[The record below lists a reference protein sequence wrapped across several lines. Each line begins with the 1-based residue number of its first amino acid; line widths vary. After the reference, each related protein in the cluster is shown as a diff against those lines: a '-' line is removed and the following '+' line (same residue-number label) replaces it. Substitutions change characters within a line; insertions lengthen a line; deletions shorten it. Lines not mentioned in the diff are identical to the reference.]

1 LKIKGVFMINSPA
14 VDKLVE
20 KLGEEGVPA
29 SRYALCVVASKRA
42 RQLIE
47 QNSINNP
54 KENPKGLK
62 ELALASEEIESG
74 KVRAVK
80 D

>member
-1 LKIKGVFMINSPA
+1 MINTPP

-20 KLGEEGVPA
+20 KLGESGVPA
-29 SRYALCVVASKRA
+29 SRYALCVVAAKRA

-47 QNSINNP
+47 QEGSNSV
-54 KENPKGLK
+54 ENPDHVK
-62 ELALASEEIESG
+62 EIALACEEIESG
-74 KVRAVK
+74 KIKAVK